1 MLGKLFTISTI
12 FAVLFIFLSLFSFF
26 ASPLFA
32 QEESEAFFF
41 WGRSCPHCV
50 DEEVF
55 LEELKDKYPSLRIKS
70 FEVYNDKENRS
81 IFEKVAQG
89 YGVSSVSVPAF
100 FIGDDHLIGFLSP
113 DTTGKKIETLIKK
126 YQAIACPSPGRF
138 LEEGEEAVDCTPE
151 ETKESWFSFL
161 GVEGKISHSVSLPVL
176 GVVLGL
182 ADGINPCMFS
192 VLLFLITYLL
202 AIGSR
207 KRMFKVG
214 FTFIAGV
221 FVVYVFLMLGLLNL
235 ISLLGWL
242 SKIRL
247 LVALVALFFGLVMVK
262 DFFFYGRWFSLEIP
276 KKTKP
281 QLENLIKRGTIVS
294 ALVLALFSSLVELP
308 CTSGL
313 PLVYVTILAERGLV
327 AWPYILWYNLF
338 FILPLVFIVVS
349 VGLAYQ
355 KIDQLEKWRKRF
367 RKVMRLVS
375 GLLLL
380 FLSAGLFLG
389 WF

>member
-1 MLGKLFTISTI
+1 MLGKIFTI
-12 FAVLFIFLSLFSFF
+12 FVVLFVFFSFF
-26 ASPLFA
+26 TSSLFA

-41 WGRSCPHCV
+41 WGQGCPHCAE
-50 DEEVF
+50 EEVF
-55 LEELKDKYPSLRIKS
+55 LEELKDRYPSLKIKS
-70 FEVYNDKENRS
+70 FEVYRNKENRS

-89 YGVSSVSVPAF
+89 YGVDSGSVPAF
-100 FIGDDHLIGFLSP
+100 FIGNDYQIGFLSP
-113 DTTGKKIETLIKK
+113 DTTGKRIEALIRK
-126 YQAIACPSPGRF
+126 YQTVNCPSPGRF
-138 LEEGEEAVDCTPE
+138 LEEGAEIVDCVPE
-151 ETKESWFSFL
+151 ETEESGLSVL
-161 GVEGKISHSVSLPVL
+161 GIKGKISHSASLPLL

-214 FTFIAGV
+214 IAFIAGV

-242 SKIRL
+242 SKIKL
-247 LVALVALFFGLVMVK
+247 FVAFLALFFGLVMVK

-276 KKTKP
+276 EKTKP
-281 QLENLIKRGTIVS
+281 QLESLIKRGTIVS

-313 PLVYVTILAERGLV
+313 PLVYVTILSERGLV

-338 FILPLVFIVVS
+338 FILPLIFIVVS

-355 KIDQLEKWRKRF
+355 KVDQLEKWRKRF
-367 RKVMRLVS
+367 RKAMRLIS

>member
-1 MLGKLFTISTI
+1 
-12 FAVLFIFLSLFSFF
+12 
-26 ASPLFA
+26 
-32 QEESEAFFF
+32 
-41 WGRSCPHCV
+41 
-50 DEEVF
+50 
-55 LEELKDKYPSLRIKS
+55 
-70 FEVYNDKENRS
+70 
-81 IFEKVAQG
+81 
-89 YGVSSVSVPAF
+89 
-100 FIGDDHLIGFLSP
+100 
-113 DTTGKKIETLIKK
+113 
-126 YQAIACPSPGRF
+126 
-138 LEEGEEAVDCTPE
+138 
-151 ETKESWFSFL
+151 
-161 GVEGKISHSVSLPVL
+161 
-176 GVVLGL
+176 
-182 ADGINPCMFS
+182 
-192 VLLFLITYLL
+192 
-202 AIGSR
+202 
-207 KRMFKVG
+207 MFKVG